1 MPSELDDVI
10 KNNEG
15 LIVDLARKFYKTNK
29 NAAYEFEDYYQ
40 EACLAMIR
48 AYKLHDPA
56 QTKFSTY
63 ATCVIS
69 NTLKQM
75 TYKNSTVINIPVVSQ
90 RLIGQMKYRD
100 SVGQSEDQIKS
111 ELGLSDDK
119 FKTLNKGW
127 IREEL
132 TEDIAPSGAPRIG
145 PLEDMK
151 GILPEED
158 LDLVEM
164 LMEKHSVKDICK
176 TKGWSYAKAKGKIEK
191 VKESIKSRYFDLD
204 EYC

>member
-1 MPSELDDVI
+1 MPSETDDLI

-40 EACLAMIR
+40 EACLAMLR
-48 AYKLHDPA
+48 AHKLHDPA

-69 NTLKQM
+69 NSLKQM
-75 TYKNSTVINIPVVSQ
+75 TYKNSTVINIPIVSQ
-90 RLIGQMKYRD
+90 RLIGQMRYRD
-100 SVGQSEDQIKS
+100 SVGQSEHQIKS
-111 ELGLSDDK
+111 ELNLSDEK
-119 FKTLNKGW
+119 FKTLSKGW

-132 TEDIAPSGAPRIG
+132 TEDIAPSGGPRIS

-151 GILPEED
+151 SILPEED
-158 LDLVEM
+158 LDLIEM
-164 LMEKHSVKDICK
+164 LMEKCSVKDICA
-176 TKGWSYAKAKGKIEK
+176 TNGWSYAKAKNKIEK
-191 VKESIKSRYFDLD
+191 VKETIQTKYFDLG
-204 EYC
+204 